1 MPATLSKA
9 ALIQR
14 AAAWAK
20 RRGVGF
26 TPARFNEWMKQGVVR
41 EGVRDRNEGK
51 RPVYRYGCQH
61 YRRVLQIVRLY
72 SRGTRD
78 RDAILIQLFLKGYGV
93 QPSEV
98 RDALLREFRMARGRI
113 NAMVRS
119 TRFDDDREI
128 PPSHKKSMTR
138 SLGEAD
144 ARFRRVD
151 LVPSPD
157 TMIAAARAARS
168 PDPQDH
174 ARRTNIKRRGNL
186 DEAVLVEILGG
197 WLVNDTEF
205 PNEVEVLIGRATDD
219 QYAFARQFIGA
230 IRTFWRMISPAQSS
244 SDWKLATEA
253 LFESF
258 HVREFASFHLALALV
273 FADKFKKALERG
285 DKST

>member
-26 TPARFNEWMKQGVVR
+26 TPARFNEWMKQGLVW

-51 RPVYRYGCQH
+51 RPVYRYGYQH

-72 SRGTRD
+72 SRGARD

-98 RDALLREFRMARGRI
+98 RDALLREFRRARGRI
-113 NAMVRS
+113 NAMIRS
-119 TRFDDDREI
+119 TRFDDDRQI
-128 PPSHKKSMTR
+128 PPNHKESMRR

-144 ARFRRVD
+144 ARFRAVGM
-151 LVPSPD
+151 VPPPD
-157 TMIAAARAARS
+157 TMIGAARAARS
-168 PDPQDH
+168 PDPQSR
-174 ARRTNIKRRGNL
+174 ARSAKIKQLGNL

-197 WLVNDTEF
+197 WLVNDTEL

-219 QYAFARQFIGA
+219 QYSLARQFVGA
-230 IRTFWRMISPAQSS
+230 VSSLWNLISRAQPS

-273 FADKFKKALERG
+273 FADKFKKALE
-285 DKST
+285 